1 MIRSLSLAQTCVRL
15 LGVLAALW
23 LAATASIA
31 ADIAII
37 SPRHD
42 ETVHDNS
49 GNVTVTVRASLTGR
63 QRIRLLLDGA
73 AADTDTDSTAI
84 ALEGIERGEHKLEAL
99 VVDEKGSVLATSRPI
114 TFHMWR
120 ASSQFPT
127 RKKPT
132 PLPQPSNN

>member
-1 MIRSLSLAQTCVRL
+1 MIRYLLSAQTCVRL
-15 LGVLAALW
+15 LGVPAALW

-37 SPRHD
+37 SPRHE

-49 GNVTVTVRASLTGR
+49 GNVTVMVRAGLAGR
-63 QRIRLLLDGA
+63 QRIRLLLDGGPA
-73 AADTDTDSTAI
+73 GTDTDSTTI
-84 ALEGIERGEHKLEAL
+84 ALEGIDRGEHELEAL
-99 VVDEKGSVLATSRPI
+99 VVDEKGSVLAASPPI

-127 RKKPT
+127 REKPT
-132 PLPQPSNN
+132 PPPKPPKK